1 MILFDIITWPV
12 RALFSLLS
20 SLLRLTLSICLF
32 PFRLAA
38 SIARSLWIKVCYVF
52 QYAENKLS
60 ILKTWKPFCYL
71 FPLTPVNDSS
81 GPINQNEGESS
92 EMKGNL
98 KSREYKSRSPSP
110 DEIDEGQTIS
120 SLIQD
125 LLKISQTETQPQE
138 RSADKIQL
146 LLQELNELAAAG
158 GLTGNNDDAPAGASP
173 RVSVLLE
180 DLSTL
185 ESYLTQFI
193 SDDEEGHLPLPP
205 DRMSSLETILEETAS
220 KESSPLHCRSPLPHK
235 GKKPHPLAV
244 QTIEEE
250 RELTHSQNE
259 ISQTLLLLQK
269 VAKSHELKQSL
280 QQMSD
285 MHRQEEEEEETTPT
299 TGEGVGSD
307 QEKTPPGSARERR
320 ESLKNQLDSSQ
331 NELDSLISSLDQHQK
346 FMSSQRELQEAMDSL
361 VSEWSRCCLGGKWFT
376 SKRFHHL
383 K

>member
-1 MILFDIITWPV
+1 M
-12 RALFSLLS
+12 
-20 SLLRLTLSICLF
+20 
-32 PFRLAA
+32 
-38 SIARSLWIKVCYVF
+38 
-52 QYAENKLS
+52 QHE
-60 ILKTWKPFCYL
+60 
-71 FPLTPVNDSS
+71 
-81 GPINQNEGESS
+81 
-92 EMKGNL
+92 
-98 KSREYKSRSPSP
+98 
-110 DEIDEGQTIS
+110 
-120 SLIQD
+120 
-125 LLKISQTETQPQE
+125 E

-146 LLQELNELAAAG
+146 LLQELNELATAG
-158 GLTGNNDDAPAGASP
+158 GLTGNNDDVPAGASP

-285 MHRQEEEEEETTPT
+285 MHRQEEEEEEEEETTPT
-299 TGEGVGSD
+299 IGEGAGSD
-307 QEKTPPGSARERR
+307 QGKTTPGSARERR
-320 ESLKNQLDSSQ
+320 ESLKSRSKERPLYHSRHRSPSGDSQDEERRDGRGQQRGHRHESGYESHQ
-331 NELDSLISSLDQHQK
+331 DFESPTLTRRARGRNNSDSTWGPSTPPTPRDSKKGFLGFFSKKSASLT
-346 FMSSQRELQEAMDSL
+346 SL
-361 VSEWSRCCLGGKWFT
+361 ASTKSVNLSVV
-376 SKRFHHL
+376 
-383 K
+383 

>member
-1 MILFDIITWPV
+1 
-12 RALFSLLS
+12 
-20 SLLRLTLSICLF
+20 
-32 PFRLAA
+32 
-38 SIARSLWIKVCYVF
+38 
-52 QYAENKLS
+52 
-60 ILKTWKPFCYL
+60 
-71 FPLTPVNDSS
+71 
-81 GPINQNEGESS
+81 
-92 EMKGNL
+92 
-98 KSREYKSRSPSP
+98 
-110 DEIDEGQTIS
+110 
-120 SLIQD
+120 
-125 LLKISQTETQPQE
+125 
-138 RSADKIQL
+138 
-146 LLQELNELAAAG
+146 
-158 GLTGNNDDAPAGASP
+158 DDTPAGASP

-285 MHRQEEEEEETTPT
+285 MHRQEEEEETTPT

-307 QEKTPPGSARERR
+307 QGKTTPGSARERR

-331 NELDSLISSLDQHQK
+331 NELDSLISSLERSADKIQLL
-346 FMSSQRELQEAMDSL
+346 LQELNELATA
-361 VSEWSRCCLGGKWFT
+361 GGLT
-376 SKRFHHL
+376 GNN
-383 K
+383 